1 MAKSSSYRGRLAP
14 SPTGYLH
21 LGHART
27 FWVAWQRARAAH
39 GKLIFRNEDLDY
51 QRCKPEFVNAMYEDL
66 RWLGLD
72 WDEGPDIGGP
82 FAPYAQSE
90 RRSFYLDAWRK
101 LRDTGLIY
109 PCTCSRKDLE
119 RALSAPHEEPLHG
132 GPAHGAEFHLL
143 NDCGP
148 QARGPRQT
156 RSWFAGAEK
165 PSPEDAKDNSSQPG
179 AVAVQFPPEGPSS
192 QTSAATI
199 QSLMVD
205 DELPYPGTCR
215 EKTTTA
221 KDYDSP
227 AGVSWRFKVSDGETI
242 SFDDGYFGRQEFV
255 AGRDFTDFL
264 LWRRDD
270 IPAYQLAVV
279 VDDAAMQIT
288 EVVRGADLLKSTAR
302 QLLLVRTLGYP
313 VPAYFHCPLLR
324 DEKNVRLAKRHD
336 ALSLRKLMEQGVQAE
351 ELRERFEAKPYR

>member
-51 QRCKPEFVNAMYEDL
+51 QRCKPEFVRAMYEDL
-66 RWLGLD
+66 HWLGLD
-72 WDEGPDIGGP
+72 WDEGPDLSFQFGKSGEHGDHDPGTTVSNAVNRGSSDSHAGTGRASFGP
-82 FAPYAQSE
+82 YSQSE
-90 RRSFYLDAWRK
+90 RRNFYFDAWRK
-101 LRDTGLIY
+101 LRDSGLIY

-132 GPAHGAEFHLL
+132 A
-143 NDCGP
+143 
-148 QARGPRQT
+148 
-156 RSWFAGAEK
+156 
-165 PSPEDAKDNSSQPG
+165 DASSDMPN
-179 AVAVQFPPEGPSS
+179 
-192 QTSAATI
+192 AA
-199 QSLMVD
+199 D

-215 EKTTTA
+215 ESIGTA

-227 AGVSWRFKVSDGETI
+227 AGVSWRFKVPEGETI
-242 SFDDGYFGRQEFV
+242 SFDDGYFGHQEFV
-255 AGRDFTDFL
+255 AGSDFADFL

-279 VDDAAMQIT
+279 VDDAAMEIT

-302 QLLLVRTLGYP
+302 QLLLIRALGYT

-336 ALSLRKLMEQGVQAE
+336 ALSLRKLREQGVKAE
-351 ELRERFEAKPYR
+351 ELKKRLGKTPSDNKISLIL

>member
-1 MAKSSSYRGRLAP
+1 MLTATYRGRLAP

-27 FWVAWQRARAAH
+27 FWVAWKRARAAH

-51 QRCKPEFVNAMYEDL
+51 QRCKPEFVKAMYEDL

-72 WDEGPDIGGP
+72 WDEGLDVNGMSHGNFGP
-82 FAPYAQSE
+82 YSQSE

-132 GPAHGAEFHLL
+132 ASSHQISEGSRYSCGTAAPGGGSFDQTAPKKAM
-143 NDCGP
+143 NDCGA
-148 QARGPRQT
+148 QA
-156 RSWFAGAEK
+156 
-165 PSPEDAKDNSSQPG
+165 PSP
-179 AVAVQFPPEGPSS
+179 AVQ
-192 QTSAATI
+192 SAA
-199 QSLMVD
+199 D
-205 DELPYPGTCR
+205 DEVPYPGTCR
-215 EKTTTA
+215 EKIETA

-227 AGVSWRFKVSDGETI
+227 AGVSWRFKVPDGERI
-242 SFDDGYFGRQEFV
+242 SFKDGYFGRQTFV
-255 AGRDFTDFL
+255 AGRDFADFL

-302 QLLLVRTLGYP
+302 QLLLNRALGYP

-336 ALSLRKLMEQGVQAE
+336 ALSLRKLREQGVQAE
-351 ELRERFEAKPYR
+351 ELRERFAEEVDWNKGIPPL